1 MLRLITTVFAIAYI
15 ASCSNSPSSNRSTAI
30 TNTLHISPNNALQVA
45 QHLFDATG
53 QLGDVQYAF
62 LDFIHEVRPPDY
74 ETNSQK
80 ACRAGGIAY
89 YETSVANTASPLETE
104 NDFVYYQFEN
114 CDTSSYGTFTG
125 IVTRTTTKT
134 APYNRDSRNFNLT
147 FDDFEYVRGVYFSE
161 EKRYDDVSVL
171 FNGSFEISEDWQES
185 GDGAFKFSVKDFQRE
200 GFDWDGDFT
209 ATYNF
214 VLTGEFSET
223 EQSYLKTLDGTI
235 SIEGLGQFSAETL
248 EPIYQ
253 VSIGNFEYDF
263 LSGNILVSGAGNSKL
278 LLTAGGPENPTE
290 FMFSVDEDGNDS
302 YEFHRM
308 IEVDQFF

>member
-1 MLRLITTVFAIAYI
+1 M
-15 ASCSNSPSSNRSTAI
+15 
-30 TNTLHISPNNALQVA
+30 
-45 QHLFDATG
+45 
-53 QLGDVQYAF
+53 QYAY
-62 LDFIHEVRPPDY
+62 LDSTQEVTPPNY

-89 YETSVANTASPLETE
+89 YETSVADTAAPLETE
-104 NDFVYYQFEN
+104 DDFVYYQFEN
-114 CDTSSYGTFTG
+114 CDSSEYGTFTG
-125 IVTRTTTKT
+125 VVTRTTTKT
-134 APYNRDSRNFNLT
+134 APYNRDSRNFNLS
-147 FDDFEYVRGVYFSE
+147 FDSFEHLRRVHFSE
-161 EKRYDDVSVL
+161 EKRYEDVSVL
-171 FNGSFEISEDWQES
+171 FNGSFEISAEWQES
-185 GDGAFKFSVKDFQRE
+185 GDGFFKFSLKDFRRE

-214 VLTGEFSET
+214 VLTGEFSEA

-253 VSIGNFEYDF
+253 VSRGNFEYDF

-278 LLTAGGPENPTE
+278 LLTSGGSKNPKE

-302 YEFHRM
+302 YEFQRM